1 MEAIFTPIF
10 AIATAIASPVTVA
23 PSFAIRTPFLADR
36 TLSLAVLAA
45 SLAICVAMVE
55 KFIRRW
61 NIVISGFALI
71 VSRRA
76 IVVSHHEMTL
86 DVISGMIGA
95 LGGVA
100 PDASAP
106 TAMVGRVA
114 EEATHGASIAG
125 NGKMYAAVCK
135 KPAKRNVVCVENTTF
150 VNGNQIT

>member
-10 AIATAIASPVTVA
+10 TFATAIASPVAVA
-23 PSFAIRTPFLADR
+23 PSFAIRTPFLAAR
-36 TLSLAVLAA
+36 TPSLAVRTPSLAVLAA
-45 SLAICVAMVE
+45 SLAICVAMAE

-61 NIVISGFALI
+61 DIVISGFALI

-86 DVISGMIGA
+86 DVISGMIGT

-100 PDASAP
+100 PAASAP

-114 EEATHGASIAG
+114 ETATHGVSIAG
-125 NGKMYAAVCK
+125 NGKM
-135 KPAKRNVVCVENTTF
+135 
-150 VNGNQIT
+150 

>member
-10 AIATAIASPVTVA
+10 TLAT
-23 PSFAIRTPFLADR
+23 
-36 TLSLAVLAA
+36 LAA
-45 SLAICVAMVE
+45 ALAICVAMAE
-55 KFIRRW
+55 KLFRRW
-61 NIVISGFALI
+61 DIVISGFALI

-100 PDASAP
+100 PAASAT
-106 TAMVGRVA
+106 TAMVGRVV
-114 EEATHGASIAG
+114 EATTHGASIAED
-125 NGKMYAAVCK
+125 GKMYAAVCK